1 MDRSFA
7 SNYFEMTM
15 VNNAIFGKIKGL
27 NEFNDGNVSG
37 KTENFKLWFLLH
49 CVTV

>member
-15 VNNAIFGKIKGL
+15 INNAIFGKIKGL
-27 NEFNDGNVSG
+27 NEFNDGNVSS
-37 KTENFKLWFLLH
+37 KKLWFLLH